1 MHLDLDLSIIYDLG
15 TPHVIQCG
23 ITVIIERPNRN
34 PNLCDIR
41 MIIVNCIIELN

>member
-23 ITVIIERPNRN
+23 ITVIIERPNRI
-34 PNLCDIR
+34 PNLCGCAIYKNAC
-41 MIIVNCIIELN
+41 IVN